1 MLRLYSGVIFM
12 EATIGDAVIKIHWDK
27 GTGYDFF
34 ASLTVLHFPAKFGLR
49 GAWAA
54 GVRSRLSPEEREFFE
69 GILGLFFQPYEW
81 VNSLPEPRDVA
92 NVLYALKQIPAAQRL
107 SELKLSPTYDQQFT
121 GRLREVQERG
131 SWREKDRDFLF
142 SQITELMGKGMY
154 TPKKIEK
161 LLDLYANAEEMGET
175 YLAAY
180 QSYQDVFFAEEE
192 KRIAPKLDAALE
204 YAQKL
209 AKELPFLD
217 LLEELSR
224 GLKYEEFPEIKEMI
238 LIPTYWLSP
247 LVTTTITSKGSL
259 MMLFAGRL
267 PGESL
272 VPGEIVPEDLLQIL
286 KALADPTRL
295 RILRYLMQEQL
306 TPAELSRRLRL
317 RAPTLTHHLH
327 ILRLAGLVRF
337 AMRGKSEH
345 LYFARMDSVKSTYLI
360 LKDFLEQDV
369 VEAENIDILDRDRAY

>member
-1 MLRLYSGVIFM
+1 M
-12 EATIGDAVIKIHWDK
+12 EANVGDVPIKINWDK

-34 ASLTVLHFPAKFGLR
+34 ASLSVLHYPAKFGLR

-54 GVRSRLSPEEREFFE
+54 GVRSRLSPEDREFFE
-69 GILGLFFQPYEW
+69 NLLGLFFEPYEW
-81 VNSLPEPRDVA
+81 VYSLPEPKDVA
-92 NVLYALKQIPAAQRL
+92 TVLYSLKQIPPAQRL
-107 SELKLSPTYDQQFT
+107 SELILTPIYEKDLT

-131 SWREKDRDFLF
+131 SWREEDRDFLH
-142 SQITELMGKGMY
+142 SLVVKIEGKSGY
-154 TPKKIEK
+154 TPKKVEK
-161 LLDLYANAEEMGET
+161 LLDLYAHAEEFGET
-175 YLAAY
+175 YLGAC
-180 QSYQDVFFAEEE
+180 QSYYEVFFAEEE
-192 KRIAPKLDAALE
+192 KRIAPKLEAALE
-204 YAQKL
+204 NAQKL
-209 AKELPFLD
+209 AGELPFLD

-224 GLKYEEFPEIKEMI
+224 GLKYDEFPGVKEMI

-259 MMLFAGRL
+259 MMLFAGRP

-345 LYFARMDSVKSTYLI
+345 LYFARMESIKSIYVI
-360 LKDFLEQDV
+360 LKEFLEQDV
-369 VEAENIDILDRDRAY
+369 VEVEGVDFLDRDRVY

>member
-1 MLRLYSGVIFM
+1 M
-12 EATIGDAVIKIHWDK
+12 ETAIGNQVIKVHWDK

-34 ASLTVLHFPAKFGLR
+34 ASLVVLHFPAKFGLR

-54 GVRSRLSPEEREFFE
+54 GVRSRLSPEERELFENLVDLFFE
-69 GILGLFFQPYEW
+69 PYEW
-81 VNSLPEPRDVA
+81 VNSLPEPKDVDT
-92 NVLYALKQIPAAQRL
+92 VLYTLKKIPASQRL
-107 SELKLSPTYDQQFT
+107 SELKLSPSYEPAFNE
-121 GRLREVQERG
+121 RLKEVQDRG
-131 SWREKDRDFLF
+131 SWREEDRDFLT
-142 SQITELMGKGMY
+142 SQVTKQKGKGAY
-154 TPKKIEK
+154 APKKIEK
-161 LLDLYANAEEMGET
+161 LLDLYANAEEFGET

-180 QSYQDVFFAEEE
+180 QSYHEVFFAEEE
-192 KRIAPKLDAALE
+192 KRIAPKIEAALE
-204 YAQKL
+204 NAQKL
-209 AKELPFLD
+209 AEELPFLD

-224 GLKYEEFPEIKEMI
+224 GLKYEEFPGIEEMI

-259 MMLFAGRL
+259 MMLFAGRP

-306 TPAELSRRLRL
+306 SPAELSRRLRL

-337 AMRGKSEH
+337 VMRGKSEH
-345 LYFARMDSVKSTYLI
+345 LYFARMESIKSIYVI
-360 LKDFLEQDV
+360 LKEFLEQDV
-369 VEAENIDILDRDRAY
+369 VEVEGGDMLDRDRIY

>member
-1 MLRLYSGVIFM
+1 M
-12 EATIGDAVIKIHWDK
+12 EAAVGDAVIKIHWDK

-34 ASLTVLHFPAKFGLR
+34 ASLVVLHFPAKFGLR

-69 GILGLFFQPYEW
+69 SLHGLFFEPYEW
-81 VNSLPEPRDVA
+81 VHSLPEPKDVA
-92 NVLYALKQIPAAQRL
+92 TVLYALKQIPPAQRL
-107 SELKLSPTYDQQFT
+107 FELRLSPAYEQEFN
-121 GRLREVQERG
+121 GRLHEVQERG
-131 SWREKDRDFLF
+131 TWREEDRDYLF
-142 SQITELMGKGMY
+142 SWITKLEGKGAY

-161 LLDLYANAEEMGET
+161 LLDLYANAEEFGEA
-175 YLAAY
+175 YLTAY
-180 QSYQDVFFAEEE
+180 RSYFEVFFAEEE
-192 KRIAPKLDAALE
+192 KRIAPKLEVALE
-204 YAQKL
+204 NAQKL
-209 AKELPFLD
+209 SGELTFLD

-224 GLKYEEFPEIKEMI
+224 GLKYEELPGIKEMI

-247 LVTTTITSKGSL
+247 LVTTTITSEGSL
-259 MMLFAGRL
+259 MMLFAARP

-337 AMRGKSEH
+337 VMRGKSEH
-345 LYFARMDSVKSTYLI
+345 LYFARMESVKSTYVI

-369 VEAENIDILDRDRAY
+369 VEVEGVDLLDRDRVY